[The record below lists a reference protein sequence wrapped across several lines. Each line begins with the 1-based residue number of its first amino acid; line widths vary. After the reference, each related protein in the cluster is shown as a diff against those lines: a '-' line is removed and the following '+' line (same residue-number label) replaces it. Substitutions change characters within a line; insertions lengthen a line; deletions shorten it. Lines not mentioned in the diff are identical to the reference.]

1 MEMNP
6 TCGEIIHLAHHAA
19 GNPTLWDEVSA
30 RLCAALSADVVA
42 FVEHNFITHRGQ
54 ISHAAG
60 IEPSFRELYGAHYA
74 ERNVWL
80 RAKPLFEPGQVFT
93 GAELVANWELV
104 RTEFYRHWLRPQ
116 RAFHCLVGVVSRCGE
131 EIRCLI
137 ALRPLERPA
146 FDARDK
152 SRLVS
157 LLPHLR
163 CACELGAGFAANQI
177 ERNLLMAVMRTLPE
191 AVFVIDG
198 KRRPVL
204 LNPAAERLLA
214 QSAGLVLVH
223 GVLATDSDAGTS
235 ELRRLIAAAI
245 GCRDE
250 HPGEPDNEIAISAP
264 SGHPHLILRIA
275 PILCSHTDCSG
286 RPRALAAVFAHQAA
300 PAQSARHLSEFYQLT
315 PAETRLTTLI
325 VGGRSLLAA
334 AAELH
339 ISKNTARTHMK
350 HIYMKTETHSQVDL
364 VRLCAGQFPDDA
376 RTTTPDTTLPDAGH
390 DKGRNDTSVLLRH

>member
-1 MEMNP
+1 MNP

-30 RLCAALSADVVA
+30 RLCAVLSADIVA
-42 FVEHNFITHRGQ
+42 FIEHNFITHQGQ

-74 ERNVWL
+74 GQNVWL
-80 RAKPLFEPGQVFT
+80 HAKHLFEPGQVFT

-116 RAFHCLVGVVSRCGE
+116 RAFHCLFGGISRCGE

-137 ALRPLERPA
+137 ALRPLERSA

-152 SRLVS
+152 HRLAS
-157 LLPHLR
+157 LLPHLQ
-163 CACELGAGFAANQI
+163 CADELGAEFAANRL

-191 AVFVIDG
+191 AVFVVDG

-204 LNPAAERLLA
+204 LNRAAERLLA
-214 QSAGLVLVH
+214 QNAGLVLVR
-223 GVLATDSDAGTS
+223 GVLAAISDEGTC
-235 ELRRLIAAAI
+235 ELRRLVAAAI
-245 GCRDE
+245 GCHDE
-250 HPGEPDNEIAISAP
+250 RAGKPDNEIAIGDP

-275 PILCSHTDCSG
+275 PIRCSDAGFAS
-286 RPRALAAVFAHQAA
+286 RPRPLVAVFAHLVE
-300 PAQSARHLSEFYQLT
+300 PAHSARHLCEFYQMT

-325 VGGRSLLAA
+325 VGGHSLVAA

-350 HIYMKTETHSQVDL
+350 RIYMKTETHRQVDL
-364 VRLCAGQFPDDA
+364 IRLCAEILPNDVW
-376 RTTTPDTTLPDAGH
+376 TTTPDIMPSDTAH
-390 DKGRNDTSVLLRH
+390 DKEHNDASLLLPR